1 MALLD
6 KVRDQLKG
14 PVWINADILPG
25 PGGTAIP
32 LDAQAFLQ
40 AVAMKGERD
49 VLSLGWTTGW
59 SPNTNNPGETCLSS
73 WRQFFLHRH
82 RYAQTWCK

>member
-25 PGGTAIP
+25 PGGTNTP

-40 AVAMKGERD
+40 AVAMKAEQD

-59 SPNTNNPGETCLSS
+59 SPNTDNPGKTL
-73 WRQFFLHRH
+73 L
-82 RYAQTWCK
+82 

>member
-25 PGGTAIP
+25 PGGTATP
-32 LDAQAFLQ
+32 LDARAFLQ
-40 AVAMKGERD
+40 AVALKGEGD

-59 SPNTNNPGETCLSS
+59 SPNTDNPGKTRLCSG
-73 WRQFFLHRH
+73 
-82 RYAQTWCK
+82 

>member
-1 MALLD
+1 MALLHQ
-6 KVRDQLKG
+6 VRDQLKG

-25 PGGTAIP
+25 PGGTATP

-40 AVAMKGERD
+40 AVAIKRAGD

-59 SPNTNNPGETCLSS
+59 SADTDNPGKTSICSVTVLI
-73 WRQFFLHRH
+73 
-82 RYAQTWCK
+82 A